1 MNPTS
6 EARGVSYRAL
16 DHTTD
21 AFRLLYIRPP
31 ELEPSSSAHNDL
43 VTTELRYHRLSD
55 APPFTALSY
64 CWGQAATRSPIVIDG
79 AVQRCG
85 LNGELALRHLRRAEG
100 VHVWIDQ
107 LCINQNDNAEK
118 GRQVRMMR
126 RIYSA
131 AARVAVWT
139 GLPADD
145 SDLLLPH
152 LRAMSALIR
161 QLRYADV
168 VRAHADIAFL
178 RRVSRAFRAFRAF
191 CERPYWTRLWI
202 IQEFAVGAEIDVLC
216 GRASVEYAEL
226 RGFLVFLNRAYDHH
240 PAIQAEGGL
249 PLTMTLLEMLRGFK
263 TPANSFLE
271 GVLTR
276 RRRYQL
282 RHGGAPV
289 TAAAPTTT
297 TTTQATPQVLEGVE
311 RAMAGD
317 SESLFAVLVTTLVL
331 EVDYNH
337 TQATDP
343 RDRVFAVM
351 HFADDVDEFEGLP
364 DYSLGRDEVYRAVA
378 RRILIQGNIDL
389 LSYCQFVI
397 PREAS
402 PPATLATW
410 APDWQA
416 GIKRPNVGNPWLSKF
431 DASASSLAL
440 ARRQLVRAPDEE
452 TVQLRGVLV
461 DAVAEIG
468 GGSAWDPNWV
478 EELDRGA
485 ALAFVDEVGR
495 LCAKSPRFG
504 DRVRE
509 RRDLWD
515 VMRICIAD
523 RYHYREPER
532 QAELLE
538 GFAQAELWL
547 RRDVGEAGSSGAEMG
562 SQMEDSLG
570 WRQPWYVTAMKNLH
584 GRRPFLS
591 GSGYVGLAPRHVL
604 PGDKIVVF
612 LGGKTPYIV
621 RDTGVAGYC
630 ELVGE
635 AYVHGIMFGEAMTDD
650 CEVREFLLR

>member
-6 EARGVSYRAL
+6 EAPGISYRAL

-31 ELEPSSSAHNDL
+31 ECEPSSRHSDL
-43 VTTELRYHRLSD
+43 VTTELQYHRLRN

-64 CWGQAATRSPIVIDG
+64 CWGLAATQSPIVIDG

-85 LNGELALRHLRRAEG
+85 LNGELALRHLRGAEG

-107 LCINQNDNAEK
+107 LCINQDDNAEK
-118 GRQVRMMR
+118 GHQVQMMR
-126 RIYSA
+126 HIYSA
-131 AARVAVWT
+131 AARVAVWM

-145 SDLLLPH
+145 SDLFLPH
-152 LRAMSALIR
+152 VRAMSALIR
-161 QLRYADV
+161 QQRYADV
-168 VRAHADIAFL
+168 VRAHADMAFL
-178 RRVSRAFRAFRAF
+178 RRVSHAFRAF
-191 CERPYWTRLWI
+191 CERQYWTRLWI

-216 GRASVEYAEL
+216 GRASVGYADL
-226 RGFLVFLNRAYDHH
+226 RGFLVFLNKVYDHY
-240 PAIQAEGGL
+240 PAIQAEGGP
-249 PLTMTLLEMLRGFK
+249 PLMMTLLEMLRGFK
-263 TPANSFLE
+263 TSANSFLE

-289 TAAAPTTT
+289 TAAAAATTT
-297 TTTQATPQVLEGVE
+297 TTTQATPQVLGDVE

-364 DYSLGRDEVYRAVA
+364 DYSLGCEEVYRAVA
-378 RRILIQGNIDL
+378 RRILMQGNIDL
-389 LSYCQFVI
+389 LSYCQF
-397 PREAS
+397 PREAPS
-402 PPATLATW
+402 LATW
-410 APDWQA
+410 APDWQT

-431 DASASSLAL
+431 DASASVSASPLP
-440 ARRQLVRAPDEE
+440 RQELVVAPDAE

-461 DAVAEIG
+461 DTVAETG
-468 GGSAWDPNWV
+468 ADAWDPNWV
-478 EELDRGA
+478 EELDCGA

-495 LCAKSPRFG
+495 LCEKSPLFG
-504 DRVRE
+504 DRVRA
-509 RRDLWD
+509 RDRKD

-523 RYHYREPER
+523 RYHYQEPER

-538 GFAQAELWL
+538 GFAQAELWMK
-547 RRDVGEAGSSGAEMG
+547 RDVGKISSGAEMG
-562 SQMEDSLG
+562 LQMSDSLG
-570 WRQPWYVTAMKNLH
+570 WQQPWYVTAMKNLH

-591 GSGYVGLAPRHVL
+591 GSGYVGLAPRHVQ
-604 PGDKIVVF
+604 PGDKVVIF
-612 LGGKTPYIV
+612 LGGKTPYTV
-621 RDTGVAGYC
+621 RDSTGTAGYC

-650 CEVREFLLR
+650 CEVKEFLLR